1 MKRFDT
7 LRTLL
12 TRAAEVA
19 MHWCAVWR
27 FRRVWIGRL
36 GAQWPVAPIEAP
48 QWTAADQESLLR
60 FFRTE
65 AGQKLEVLMRQ
76 MERDFNAGA
85 VLKPAGCLQQACG
98 YAGGFRAAFAYLV
111 TLSAPLQPP
120 TEESA
125 PEAQNAGEASWRER
139 LSP

>member
-48 QWTAADQESLLR
+48 QWT
-60 FFRTE
+60 
-65 AGQKLEVLMRQ
+65 
-76 MERDFNAGA
+76 A